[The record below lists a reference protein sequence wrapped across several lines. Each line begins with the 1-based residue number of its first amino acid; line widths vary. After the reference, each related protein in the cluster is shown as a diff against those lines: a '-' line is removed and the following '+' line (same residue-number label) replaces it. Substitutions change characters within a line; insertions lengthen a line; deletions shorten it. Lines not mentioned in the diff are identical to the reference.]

1 MTDQKI
7 SILLVDDHKLFREGV
22 KRILEMEE
30 SFEIVGEA
38 SDGEEACQMEKKLV
52 RWPQISNQTSS

>member
-30 SFEIVGEA
+30 RFEIVG
-38 SDGEEACQMEKKLV
+38 
-52 RWPQISNQTSS
+52 